1 MSTPNG
7 EPQNPYT
14 AGQPNQGQN
23 QRFGQQGQYQ
33 QSQYQQSQY
42 QQSPYQQTPYQAG
55 YPGYPTQAQFEGSQL
70 AQTSMILGILSI
82 FILNVIL
89 GPIAIVKANR
99 AEREFNTAATVG
111 KVTGWIGTI
120 IGLFWVLGFVGMM
133 VLAIFAPEMSYE
145 TYDNGF

>member
-23 QRFGQQGQYQ
+23 QQFGQYRQYP
-33 QSQYQQSQY
+33 QSQY
-42 QQSPYQQTPYQAG
+42 QQSPYQQG

-70 AQTSMILGILSI
+70 AQASMVLGILSI
-82 FILNVIL
+82 FILNIIL
-89 GPIAIVKANR
+89 GPIAIAKANR
-99 AEREFNTAATVG
+99 AERVFNTAATAG

-120 IGLFWVLGFVGMM
+120 IGLFWVLGFVGTILM
-133 VLAIFAPEMSYE
+133 AILAPEMSYE

>member
-23 QRFGQQGQYQ
+23 QQFGQYRQYQ
-33 QSQYQQSQY
+33 QPQYQQPQY
-42 QQSPYQQTPYQAG
+42 QHSTYQQG
-55 YPGYPTQAQFEGSQL
+55 YPGYATQAQFEGSQL
-70 AQTSMILGILSI
+70 AQTSMVLGILSI
-82 FILNVIL
+82 FILNIIL
-89 GPIAIVKANR
+89 GPIAIAKANR
-99 AEREFNTAATVG
+99 AERVFNTPATAG

-120 IGLFWVLGFVGMM
+120 IGLFWVLGFVGMFL
-133 VLAIFAPEMSYE
+133 VAIFAPEMSYDSYE

>member
-23 QRFGQQGQYQ
+23 QQFGQYRQYP
-33 QSQYQQSQY
+33 QSQYQQPQYQQPQY
-42 QQSPYQQTPYQAG
+42 QQSPYQQG

-70 AQTSMILGILSI
+70 AQTSMVLGILSI
-82 FILNVIL
+82 FILNIIL
-89 GPIAIVKANR
+89 GPIAIAKATR
-99 AEREFNTAATVG
+99 AEREFNTAATAG

-120 IGLFWVLGFVGMM
+120 IGLFWVLGFAGTILM
-133 VLAIFAPEMSYE
+133 AILAPEMSYE

>member
-14 AGQPNQGQN
+14 SAQPNQGQN
-23 QRFGQQGQYQ
+23 QQYGQSRQYQ
-33 QSQYQQSQY
+33 QFGYQQSTNQN
-42 QQSPYQQTPYQAG
+42 SPYQQGFQG
-55 YPGYPTQAQFEGSQL
+55 YPNQGYPNQNQIAGSEL

-82 FILNVIL
+82 FVLSIIL
-89 GPIAIVKANR
+89 GPIAIVKATR

-120 IGLFWVLGFVGMM
+120 IGLLWIAVIVGTIA
-133 VLAIFAPEMSYE
+133 LSLFAPGASDGSY
-145 TYDNGF
+145 DF